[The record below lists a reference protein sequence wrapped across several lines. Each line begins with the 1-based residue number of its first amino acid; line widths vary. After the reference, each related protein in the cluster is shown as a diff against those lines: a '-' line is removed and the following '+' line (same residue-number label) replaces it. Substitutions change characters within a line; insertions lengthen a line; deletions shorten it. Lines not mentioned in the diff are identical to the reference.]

1 MLRLVIALAMLRP
14 SISAI
19 VWRRLA
25 RDSLG
30 LQAIHHVQVGVHL
43 KLAGLPAPPLA
54 HILGDLREQH
64 IHVDAP
70 IHLALDGAAEGV
82 RSLFQKYRLKLINYW
97 HVKRVDLD
105 LQQAHLSLHLIYS
118 GFSLFEPL
126 RADDVLG
133 LTPRILG

>member
-1 MLRLVIALAMLRP
+1 VLRLVITLAMLRP

-19 VWRRLA
+19 VRRRLA
-25 RDSLG
+25 RRSLG

-43 KLAGLPAPPLA
+43 KLAGLSAPPLA

-64 IHVDAP
+64 IHIDAP

-82 RSLFQKYRLKLINYW
+82 RSLFQKYCLKLVNYW

-118 GFSLFEPL
+118 CFCLLEPL
-126 RADDVLG
+126 GADDMLS